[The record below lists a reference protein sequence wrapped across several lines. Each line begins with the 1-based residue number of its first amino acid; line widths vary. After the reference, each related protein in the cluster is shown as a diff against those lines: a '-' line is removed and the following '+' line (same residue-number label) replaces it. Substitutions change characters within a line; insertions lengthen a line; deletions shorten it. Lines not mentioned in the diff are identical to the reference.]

1 MNIFILSCGVF
12 EPELNKILKEIK
24 EEKIFEQDIEVKY
37 LPFGLHT
44 NLNKLKYEITANL
57 DKLKSYK
64 VILLYGS
71 KCHYKFY
78 EFITTYREF
87 FDENNKDIDT
97 KGVPDFEA
105 IIDGQQRLTTIMLL
119 LRAFHVSFGN
129 MQDENSKRIREMI
142 ESCVWKTDEFGY
154 ADKTKLKI
162 DSEVATDKDKDEF
175 LSIFL
180 YE

>member
-37 LPFGLHT
+37 LPIGLHT

-78 EFITTYREF
+78 EFLKGYNNIITFKDANCIELIIGDERKKDPETNLYITPGWVLK
-87 FDENNKDIDT
+87 FDELNKFINAVDIYDLR
-97 KGVPDFEA
+97 
-105 IIDGQQRLTTIMLL
+105 QQ
-119 LRAFHVSFGN
+119 
-129 MQDENSKRIREMI
+129 
-142 ESCVWKTDEFGY
+142 
-154 ADKTKLKI
+154 
-162 DSEVATDKDKDEF
+162 
-175 LSIFL
+175 
-180 YE
+180 